1 MQLALI
7 ITLARRAFSDVY
19 PVIKL
24 DLRLLVARYLLFST
38 VAPGFVLS
46 ISLRPTVPLL
56 LIRSL
61 YHDAATLEAVGIVII
76 SMHCAPTSSKTRK
89 HARLYITHCTPHP
102 LLLVTIFSLD
112 WLN

>member
-24 DLRLLVARYLLFST
+24 DLRLLVARYLLFSA

-46 ISLRPTVPLL
+46 ISLRPTVRLSNPFSLSRCSYA
-56 LIRSL
+56 RS
-61 YHDAATLEAVGIVII
+61 VGIVII
-76 SMHCAPTSSKTRK
+76 SMHCAPTSSTTRK
-89 HARLYITHCTPHP
+89 HERLYIT
-102 LLLVTIFSLD
+102 
-112 WLN
+112 

>member
-24 DLRLLVARYLLFST
+24 DLRLLVARYLLFSA

-46 ISLRPTVPLL
+46 ISLYFHFLL
-56 LIRSL
+56 FVSLIRSL
-61 YHDAATLEAVGIVII
+61 YHDAATLEA
-76 SMHCAPTSSKTRK
+76 SES
-89 HARLYITHCTPHP
+89 
-102 LLLVTIFSLD
+102 
-112 WLN
+112 

>member
-24 DLRLLVARYLLFST
+24 DLRLLVARYLLFSA

-46 ISLRPTVPLL
+46 LRLPLFAS

-61 YHDAATLEAVGIVII
+61 YHDVETLEA
-76 SMHCAPTSSKTRK
+76 RNRNYF
-89 HARLYITHCTPHP
+89 HALRTN
-102 LLLVTIFSLD
+102 VVQGA
-112 WLN
+112 

>member
-24 DLRLLVARYLLFST
+24 DLRLLVARYLLFSPSHP
-38 VAPGFVLS
+38 VSFSLS
-46 ISLRPTVPLL
+46 LYLPQFLS

-61 YHDAATLEAVGIVII
+61 YHDAATLEA
-76 SMHCAPTSSKTRK
+76 SES
-89 HARLYITHCTPHP
+89 
-102 LLLVTIFSLD
+102 
-112 WLN
+112 